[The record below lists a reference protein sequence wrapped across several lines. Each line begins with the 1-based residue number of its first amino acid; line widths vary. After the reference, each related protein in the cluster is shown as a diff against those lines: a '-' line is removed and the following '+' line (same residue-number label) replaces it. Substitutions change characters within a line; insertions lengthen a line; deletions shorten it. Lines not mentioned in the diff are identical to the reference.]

1 VALSRQASIGTIFVA
16 GWNSGPIIHE
26 SPSDV
31 MSRTGTYMNCDDFQP
46 LISASLDDEISDE
59 EMQLLGS
66 HFQQCADCR
75 RRSKS
80 YRQISGLVRS
90 TDLWRWL
97 SEEEFERVSKAYPS
111 KQMVYSSQLENRA
124 GRASHRWFWSGAG
137 LTAAAL
143 VLLAWSLT
151 NWTWQRRELAPS
163 YAEVDILS
171 PLVSLAEINSER
183 IRDQE
188 LFRESLELDLR
199 ALKLRVYSLD
209 KPDTVATKRI
219 MGKIDQLLVR
229 IDKVRFS
236 ENELN

>member
-1 VALSRQASIGTIFVA
+1 MA
-16 GWNSGPIIHE
+16 
-26 SPSDV
+26 
-31 MSRTGTYMNCDDFQP
+31 
-46 LISASLDDEISDE
+46 
-59 EMQLLGS
+59 
-66 HFQQCADCR
+66 
-75 RRSKS
+75 
-80 YRQISGLVRS
+80 
-90 TDLWRWL
+90 
-97 SEEEFERVSKAYPS
+97 
-111 KQMVYSSQLENRA
+111 YSSQLEKCA
-124 GRASHRWFWSGAG
+124 GRASRRWLWSGAG

-151 NWTWQRRELAPS
+151 NWTAQLRELAPS
-163 YAEVDILS
+163 HAEVDILS